1 MRICLNGNDW
11 FFSCFYADCGTFNME
26 SGVDFRIGHLFENLP
41 ATVPGGVQL
50 DLLNNGLI
58 GDPFVGHNALL
69 NEWAQHKNWKY
80 VKKFTLPKEVLGRK
94 ARIEFAGV
102 NFEANFYLNGRKLG
116 NHKNIH
122 TPAVFDVTNDLKE
135 ENELTVLLE
144 NIPEDETQI
153 GRGTKCKYQDQR
165 FAYAWDFCAQMVAV
179 GIFRGVELVVSEK
192 YEITD
197 LFAQTDFVAGKW
209 VLNLDLSTGSFD
221 GVPTEIT
228 LEKDG
233 KTVYNEKVTV
243 CKNGNFVIEVENPE
257 LWYPNTYGEQA
268 LYTLKVRLFDGVAV
282 ADERTLSVGFRSLAY
297 EKNEG
302 APEDS
307 LPYTI
312 VVNGKKIYSKGT
324 IFLPFD
330 QLLGRIDKGGYD
342 EWFKMIK
349 RANVNLIR
357 LWGGGVFETNYFY
370 QLCDKYGV
378 MVWQDFMQS
387 SSGLEGIPSVE
398 PEFLEELTKS
408 SVHIIK
414 TVRNHVSTVTYCGG
428 NELTSNTNLARKVP
442 VDYDHKNVAL
452 LKSLVE
458 AYDPRKQFI
467 PTTPCGPNFDNQLDD
482 ESILNKTNHN
492 VHGPWYY
499 MGTTQHY
506 SDNNRSRCQYHG
518 EVGSDGMISYSS
530 MKKFLNPET
539 VKRTDL
545 AWRIHGAWWWETIKR
560 DVEAFGEKANDIRL
574 DIHGSQLLQ
583 AEGLRY
589 IIARSRGRAFCCSGS
604 NIWQFNEPWPNVCCS
619 SLVDYYRVPKMAYYA
634 LKKAYAPVFANLK
647 YDSVCVPKGSELKA
661 ELHLSNLGNE
671 TYVEPVR
678 VEIISGDE
686 IVDACVY
693 ESGVAVNTDKKLA
706 DISFTPNIDG
716 VFFIRLTY
724 GNTVENYCFGTSET
738 HVFAPLMEEKEVNLA
753 LSYQDGEL
761 TVKNVGENAA
771 YFVSLEEI
779 EHTGEFLIEDNYLCL
794 LSGESR
800 VLKCEGYREGNL
812 KIENFTK
819 GGSES

>member
-1 MRICLNGNDW
+1 MKICLNGNDW
-11 FFSCFYADCGTFNME
+11 LFSCFYADCGTFNME
-26 SGVDFRIGHLFENLP
+26 AGIDFKIGHLFENLP
-41 ATVPGGVQL
+41 ATVPGGVQV
-50 DLLNNGLI
+50 DLFNNGLI
-58 GDPFVGHNALL
+58 EDPFVGHNALL
-69 NEWAQHKNWKY
+69 CEWAQHKNWKY
-80 VKKFTLPKEVLGRK
+80 VKKFSLPKETLGRK
-94 ARIEFAGV
+94 ARLEFAGV

-116 NHKNIH
+116 NHKNVH

-153 GRGTKCKYQDQR
+153 GRGTKCKNQDQR
-165 FAYAWDFCAQMVAV
+165 FAYAWDFCASMIAV
-179 GIFRGVELVVSEK
+179 GIFRGVELVISEK

-197 LFAQTDFVAGKW
+197 LFAQTDVIDGKG
-209 VLNLDLSTGSFD
+209 VLNLALSTDTFE
-221 GVPTEIT
+221 GVRAQIS

-233 KTVYNEKVTV
+233 KTVYEGETTV
-243 CKNGNFVIEVENPE
+243 YKNGNLNVSLDNVQ

-268 LYTLKVRLFDGVAV
+268 LYNLSVRLLDGEMVT
-282 ADERTLSVGFRSLAY
+282 DERTVAIGFRSLAY

-302 APEDS
+302 APDDS

-312 VVNGKKIYSKGT
+312 VVNGKKIYAKGT
-324 IFLPFD
+324 IFLPYD
-330 QLLGRIDKGGYD
+330 QLLGRINKAGYD
-342 EWFKMIK
+342 EWFSMIK
-349 RANVNLIR
+349 AANINLIR
-357 LWGGGVFETNYFY
+357 LWGGGVFETDYFY

-408 SVHIIK
+408 SVHILK
-414 TVRNHVSTVTYCGG
+414 TVRNHVCNVMYCGG
-428 NELTSNTNLARKVP
+428 NELTSNTSLKRKVP
-442 VDYDHKNVAL
+442 VGYDQKNIAL
-452 LKSLVE
+452 LKGLVE
-458 AYDPRKQFI
+458 TYDPRKQFI
-467 PTTPCGPNFDNQLDD
+467 PTTPCGPNFDNQLDE

-518 EVGSDGMISYSS
+518 EVGSDGMLSYSS
-530 MKKFLNPET
+530 MKKFLDPKT
-539 VKRTDL
+539 AKRTDL
-545 AWRIHGAWWWETIKR
+545 AWRIHGNWWWETIKR
-560 DVEAFGEKANDIRL
+560 DVEVFGEKANDIRL
-574 DIHGSQLLQ
+574 EIHASQLLQ

-589 IIARSRGRAFCCSGS
+589 IIARSRGRAFYCSGS

-619 SLVDYYRVPKMAYYA
+619 SLVDYYRTPKMAYYT

-647 YDSVCVPKGSELKA
+647 YDSVCVKKGSELKA
-661 ELHLSNLGNE
+661 ELHVSNLGSE
-671 TYVEPVR
+671 TYLDPVK
-678 VEIISGDE
+678 VEIIANDKV
-686 IVDACVY
+686 VDSRIY
-693 ESGVAVNTDKKLA
+693 ESVVAENTDKKLA
-706 DISFTPNIDG
+706 DISYTPDTDG

-738 HVFAPLMEEKEVNLA
+738 CVFAPLLEEKDVQIE
-753 LSYQDGEL
+753 LSYENGEL
-761 TVKNVGENAA
+761 TVKNVGENGA
-771 YFVSLEEI
+771 YFLALEEI
-779 EHTGEFLIEDNYLCL
+779 EHTGELILEDNYLCL

-800 VLKCEGYREGNL
+800 TLKCKGYRDGNL

-819 GGSES
+819 GGNED